1 VSADVLVLRALGM
14 GDLLTAVPALR
25 GLRRAFPDARITLA
39 APEWLA
45 ELVAEVDAVDALLPT
60 PGLVPLEWSG
70 RPATAV
76 NLHGRGPRSTDLLR
90 RLEPES
96 LIAHDEDLPWRD
108 DVHEVVRW
116 CHLLAGHGVHADPDD
131 LLLPPPADPGPAP
144 GAVVVH
150 PGASHA
156 ARRWPPE
163 RYAEVVRA
171 LRRAGEHVV
180 VTGSA
185 AERPLAESLG
195 GQVLA
200 GALGLRSLAALV
212 AHAKLLICGD
222 TGVAHLATAYRTPS
236 VVLFGPVSPAL
247 WGPPARREHR
257 VLWSGRTGDTF
268 ADRPDPGLLDI
279 DVEDVLKAV
288 EGGGACTGSA
298 SWERATSG

>member
-1 VSADVLVLRALGM
+1 VSDDVLVLRALGM

-39 APEWLA
+39 APGWLA

-60 PGLVPLEWSG
+60 PGLVPLPWPG
-70 RPATAV
+70 RPRLAV
-76 NLHGRGPRSTDLLR
+76 NLHGRGPRSTELLQ
-90 RLEPES
+90 RLRPEA
-96 LIAHDEDLPWRD
+96 LITHGDCVPWRD
-108 DVHEVVRW
+108 DVHEVQRW
-116 CHLLAGHGVHADPDD
+116 CHLLAAHDVHADPDD
-131 LLLPPPADPGPAP
+131 LALPVPDDPGPAP

-163 RYAEVVRA
+163 RYAEIVHA
-171 LRRAGEHVV
+171 LRASGEHVV

-185 AERPLAESLG
+185 AERPLAETLG
-195 GQVLA
+195 GHVLA
-200 GALGLRSLAALV
+200 GELGLRSLAALV
-212 AHAKLLICGD
+212 AHAKLVICGD

-247 WGPPARREHR
+247 WGPPSRARHQ

-279 DVEDVLKAV
+279 EVEDVLAAV

-298 SWERATSG
+298 LSERATSG

>member
-1 VSADVLVLRALGM
+1 VNVLVLRALGM

-25 GLRRAFPDARITLA
+25 GLRRAFPHARITLA

-45 ELVAEVDAVDALLPT
+45 GLVAEVEAVDALLPT
-60 PGLVPLEWSG
+60 PGLVRLDWSG
-70 RPATAV
+70 RPSIAV
-76 NLHGRGPRSTDLLR
+76 NLHGRGPRSTELLR
-90 RLEPES
+90 ELGPES
-96 LIAHDEDLPWRD
+96 LIAHGEDVPWRD
-108 DVHEVVRW
+108 DLHEVARW
-116 CHLLAGHGVHADPDD
+116 CRLLAGHGIPADPDD
-131 LLLPPPADPGPAP
+131 LLLPTPTGPGPAP

-163 RYAEVVRA
+163 RYAEVVRT
-171 LRRAGEHVV
+171 LERAGEHVV
-180 VTGSA
+180 VTGSG
-185 AERPLAESLG
+185 AELDLAESVG

-200 GALGLRSLAALV
+200 GALGLTELATLI

-222 TGVAHLATAYRTPS
+222 TGVAHLATAYGTPS

-279 DVEDVLKAV
+279 GVEDVLRAV